1 MADVGNCTVIY
12 NEVPSVVKDEMFMED
27 LEKRKLFLDGEI
39 DEETFRQIGYYIL
52 KINEEDNSVPAEKR
66 KPIKLYISCYGGS
79 VIAGLTLINIIK
91 SSITPVYTIVVGQ
104 AYSMAFYIGIIG
116 TKRFSFPDSTYLIH
130 DGGLG
135 IQTSTSKV
143 RDYVAFDDQI
153 NKKLQALVAEH
164 TNLTTDELEEKSRIE
179 WYLFADEAK
188 EKGIVDCIIGEDCSL
203 EEVF

>member
-1 MADVGNCTVIY
+1 MADTGEPIVIV
-12 NEVPSVVKDEMFMED
+12 NEVPSVAKDELFLED

-39 DEETFRQIGYYIL
+39 NESTFREVGYYIL
-52 KINEEDNSVPAEKR
+52 KMNEEDKSIPAEKR

-91 SSITPVYTIVVGQ
+91 ASITPIYTIVVGE
-104 AYSMAFYIGIIG
+104 AYSMAFYIGISG
-116 TKRFSFPDSTYLIH
+116 NKRFAFPDSTYLIH
-130 DGGLG
+130 DGGIG

-143 RDYVAFDDQI
+143 KDYVVFDDQI
-153 NKKLQALVAEH
+153 NKKLQALVADC
-164 TNLTTDELEEKSRIE
+164 TKLTVDELEEKSRIE

-188 EKGIVDCIIGEDCSL
+188 EKGIVDYIIGEDCTL